1 MFHNNHLGAQGLLL
15 KKDRA
20 QYARQML
27 NTLFTDSAGSA
38 TPLLIVHGLY
48 GSGRNWGVIAKR
60 LSDRGPVTAV
70 DMRNHGDSFWSD
82 SHSYPDMAT
91 DLAEVIEAQGGP
103 VDVLGHSM
111 GGKAA
116 MVLALT
122 RPALVKRL
130 VVADIA
136 PVAYTH
142 SQMQFIDAMRAVD
155 LSRVEKRSDA
165 SEQLA
170 SSVEDPTLQAF
181 FTQSLDVKAKRW
193 KLNLDA
199 LAAEMPNILG
209 FPDIDGAFDK
219 PTLFLSGALSDYV
232 SREHRPAIKDLFPM
246 ARFAKIPGAGHWLH
260 AEKPREFEASVRA
273 FLDRDQ

>member
-1 MFHNNHLGAQGLLL
+1 MAL
-15 KKDRA
+15 
-20 QYARQML
+20 YAAQML
-27 NTLFTDSAGSA
+27 NTLFTESTGHAR
-38 TPLLIVHGLY
+38 PIVIVHGLY

-60 LSDRGPVTAV
+60 LSDRGPVIAV
-70 DMRNHGDSFWSD
+70 DQRNHGDSFWSD
-82 SHSYPDMAT
+82 SHSYPDMAA
-91 DLAEVIEAQGGP
+91 DLAEVIASLGGP
-103 VDVLGHSM
+103 VDVVGHSM

-122 RPALVKRL
+122 RPELVERL
-130 VVADIA
+130 IVADIA
-136 PVAYTH
+136 PVGYSH
-142 SQMQFIDAMRAVD
+142 SQIQFIEAMRAVD
-155 LSRVEKRSDA
+155 LSTVEKRSDA

-170 SSVEDPTLQAF
+170 THVDDPTLQAF

-199 LAAEMPNILG
+199 LAAEMPKILG
-209 FPDIDGAFDK
+209 FPKMDGAFDK
-219 PTLFLSGALSDYV
+219 PTLFLSGALSNYV
-232 SREHRPAIKDLFPM
+232 TAEARPTIKRLFPM